1 MIDLLE
7 IGEIVKKPVRNLSL
21 GERMKCEIAGSLLH
35 QPRVLFLDEPTIGLD
50 VAMQRRIRAFVAE
63 YNRRSGATILLT
75 SHYMA
80 DVEALC
86 RRVIV
91 IHHGTL
97 LYDGELPGLVQR
109 FSPLKTIAVEFEEGV
124 DLDEAAL
131 QVIVGQGRRSRLGQ
145 PGRRHHPRAQKRD
158 GAGHRRAAGERPG
171 CRPDRRGSSDRR
183 GDRAG
188 LRRRFT
194 IRPARTPRRTSRW
207 RRPRRCRS
215 DGDLPFVR
223 GQHWRHA
230 PRQGASRISP
240 RALLDYYVAKF
251 QAEIAVQFAYRG
263 AIFIWLI
270 SLVTTP
276 LISLVV
282 WTTVA
287 RENGG
292 SAGGFTSGEYA
303 AYFIAVMIVNN
314 LTFTWIMWE
323 MEYRVKNGMFS
334 PVLLR
339 PIHPI
344 HNDVVTNLTFKLL
357 TSIAMVP
364 IAIALAIR
372 VRRGV
377 RHDGLARARLRPDLA
392 LRHVPPVR
400 LRMDRQPGRLLDH
413 PDEHA
418 QSSVRHD

>member
-1 MIDLLE
+1 M
-7 IGEIVKKPVRNLSL
+7 
-21 GERMKCEIAGSLLH
+21 
-35 QPRVLFLDEPTIGLD
+35 
-50 VAMQRRIRAFVAE
+50 
-63 YNRRSGATILLT
+63 ATYPAT
-75 SHYMA
+75 
-80 DVEALC
+80 
-86 RRVIV
+86 
-91 IHHGTL
+91 
-97 LYDGELPGLVQR
+97 
-109 FSPLKTIAVEFEEGV
+109 
-124 DLDEAAL
+124 
-131 QVIVGQGRRSRLGQ
+131 
-145 PGRRHHPRAQKRD
+145 
-158 GAGHRRAAGERPG
+158 
-171 CRPDRRGSSDRR
+171 PDQ
-183 GDRAG
+183 A
-188 LRRRFT
+188 
-194 IRPARTPRRTSRW
+194 PRR
-207 RRPRRCRS
+207 P
-215 DGDLPFVR
+215 
-223 GQHWRHA
+223 
-230 PRQGASRISP
+230 SP
-240 RALLDYYVAKF
+240 RALVDYYFAKF

-364 IAIALAIR
+364 IAIALSFGFDAEFDTSIGHGLAFIPILLSAMFLR
-372 VRRGV
+372 FVCEWTVSLAAFWITRTMTLNQLYTTATFFLAGQVAPLSLFPDWLRIVASILPFRWMMAFPAEVMLGRSDGQDILIGIGMQALWIAVAMVSMRFIWRRGI
-377 RHDGLARARLRPDLA
+377 ARYSAVGA
-392 LRHVPPVR
+392 
-400 LRMDRQPGRLLDH
+400 
-413 PDEHA
+413 
-418 QSSVRHD
+418 